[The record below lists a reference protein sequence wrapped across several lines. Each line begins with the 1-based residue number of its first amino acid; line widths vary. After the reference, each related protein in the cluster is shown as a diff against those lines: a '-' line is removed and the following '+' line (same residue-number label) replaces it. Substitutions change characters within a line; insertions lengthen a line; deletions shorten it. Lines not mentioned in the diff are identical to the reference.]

1 VLRVAVQRPAT
12 VKLDRGFDLSGEFLA
27 WQQADLH
34 ARIPGYLKVLKVDLG
49 SRVQSNELLAVLEAP
64 ELEAERV
71 EAAAA
76 VERSVSEEVRAR
88 ATVQHARAQVAVAK
102 ASFDRLAA
110 VNAKEKGLVAGQ
122 ELDEAAARRAAAEA
136 TLAGAEA
143 AIEAAGKNVQS
154 AKARLARVEAM
165 LEYTR
170 ITAPFSGT
178 VTKRY
183 VDPGNMI
190 QAGTS
195 PQTVPVVQVSD
206 TSRLRLLIVIPET
219 AVPDVKVGTPVDIRV
234 PSLGTEFPGKI
245 ARFSD
250 QVSSSSRTMA
260 AEIDVANPKG
270 SISPGMIAQVRLRT
284 AGMRAVLAIPI
295 QAVSRRGGQA
305 FVMTVGPKGTVDER
319 RVQVGVESASHVEVV
334 GGVSAADRI
343 IVGAKTL
350 ILPGQAVTPVEEAVD

>member
-1 VLRVAVQRPAT
+1 M
-12 VKLDRGFDLSGEFLA
+12 DRGFDLSGEFRA

-34 ARIPGYLKVLKVDLG
+34 ARVPGYLKVLKVDIG
-49 SRVQSNELLAVLEAP
+49 SRVESGQVLAVLEAP

-76 VERSVSEEVRAR
+76 VQRSVSE
-88 ATVQHARAQVAVAK
+88 HARTLTSVEQAKAQVAVTN
-102 ASFDRLAA
+102 ASFDRLKA

-136 TLAGAEA
+136 AFAGAQA
-143 AIEAAGKNVQS
+143 AIEAASQGIQA

-170 ITAPFSGT
+170 IIAPFSGI

-183 VDPGNMI
+183 VDPGNMV

-195 PQTVPVVQVSD
+195 PQTVPVVQISD
-206 TSRLRLLIVIPET
+206 VSRLRLLIVVPES
-219 AVPDVKVGTPVDIRV
+219 AVPDIR
-234 PSLGTEFPGKI
+234 LGTEVDVRIPSTGTTFTGKI

-260 AEIDVANPKG
+260 AEIDVPN
-270 SISPGMIAQVRLRT
+270 SRNTVSPGMIAQVRLRT
-284 AGMRAVLAIPI
+284 TGTRDVVAVPV
-295 QAVSRRGGQA
+295 QAVSRRGGQS
-305 FVMTVGPKGTVDER
+305 FVLSVGPQGKVEER
-319 RVQVGVESASHVEVV
+319 RIQAGLESASHIEVV
-334 GGVSAADRI
+334 DGISKDDRV
-343 IVGAKTL
+343 IVGAKML
-350 ILPGQAVTPVEEAVD
+350 IQPGQVVTPVEESVN